1 MSGLWMSRGPARP
14 FAIALASIAVATL
27 VGLIVLW
34 PGDAQTELVPGLGA
48 ETELA
53 EVSAVET
60 VPCPGIGA
68 PGALEGA
75 ECARATVDLRSG
87 PDEGESTTIDLG
99 STDLA
104 PDLDPGDE
112 VRLIRNP
119 VPPTTDGVTPDAA
132 ELQAYALS
140 DFERRQPVL
149 LLALAFALVVLLFA
163 RLRGALSLVGLGLSL
178 AVVLVFIA
186 PAMLEGTS
194 PLAVAVVG
202 SLAVMLL
209 TISLAH
215 GLGPKS
221 LAAMLGAAAS
231 LVGVAI
237 LAVVFTD
244 LAHLTGLASEEALLL
259 QAGGAGLS
267 LSNLLVA
274 GMVIAALGVLD
285 DVTVSQ
291 ASTVLALRAANPGL
305 STRELR
311 ARALEVGRDHATATV
326 NTLVLA
332 YVGSSLPLLL
342 ILSSRELG
350 LLDAVNLELVA
361 TELVAMLVGSIGL
374 LAALPMTTAIAA
386 SLASRLDARDPAAA
400 GAAPSGHGH

>member
-400 GAAPSGHGH
+400 DAAPSGHGH

>member
-1 MSGLWMSRGPARP
+1 MARMPLTRGPATP
-14 FAIALASIAVATL
+14 FAVTLAVIAVATVIGL
-27 VGLIVLW
+27 VVLW
-34 PGDAQTELVPGLGA
+34 PGEAETELVQGLGA

-53 EVSAVET
+53 EVSSVET
-60 VPCPGIGA
+60 IPCPGIGA
-68 PGALEGA
+68 PGAVEGA
-75 ECARATVDLRSG
+75 DCLRATIDLRSG
-87 PDEGESTTIDLG
+87 VDEGESTTIELG
-99 STDLA
+99 SVEFA
-104 PDLDPGDE
+104 PELDPGDE
-112 VRLIRNP
+112 VRVTRN
-119 VPPTTDGVTPDAA
+119 VAPPTTEGEALGASEVPT
-132 ELQAYALS
+132 YALS
-140 DFERRQPVL
+140 DFERRGPVL
-149 LLALAFALVVLLFA
+149 WLALAFALMVLVFA

-178 AVVLVFIA
+178 VVVLVFIA
-186 PAMLEGTS
+186 PAMLEGES

-202 SLAVMLL
+202 SLAVMLV
-209 TISLAH
+209 TIPLAH

-231 LVGVAI
+231 LVGVAL
-237 LAVVFTD
+237 LAVLFTD

-259 QAGGAGLS
+259 QAGGADLS
-267 LSNLLVA
+267 LSGLLVA

-305 STRELR
+305 STPQLR
-311 ARALEVGRDHATATV
+311 TRALGVGRDHATATV

-350 LLDAVNLELVA
+350 LLDAVNLEFVA
-361 TELVAMLVGSIGL
+361 AELVAMLVGSIGL

-386 SLASRLDARDPAAA
+386 SLASRLSPGDATETSA
-400 GAAPSGHGH
+400 GNAGHGH